1 MGDPTSHRN
10 SPRRVRRKAP
20 SSHRG
25 AGRGSPGP
33 ALCSHGHR
41 CPVGS
46 KVVGTLPRSLRGG
59 CSLLCSESIPLS
71 CGGRGREAS
80 WPLSYDR
87 YPPGPCGFQH
97 PVGSLLLD
105 TLLHLTAMAKAAA
118 AGLRSA
124 CLDPQQASLGHACP
138 WHLKWLGAQRAP
150 MEGRE
155 GCGRL
160 EPLHSAPGPPRPP
173 TPLHSSQGQADPSAA
188 RPRPPCTPSRCL
200 HRDPLLACFRT
211 PCSHTLRRTEARS
224 APLTGLLPGTGGG
237 PALSLCHVFS
247 HVVHSGHVLP
257 PHTFLVRA
265 ACMLRSTAGPGGY
278 CHILGFQG
286 AADSLGGPLLTG
298 RCCQGT
304 AGLKMPVRCQREGRQ
319 GVRKGSG
326 DHSRTRACLHM

>member
-138 WHLKWLGAQRAP
+138 WHLKCLGLREHRWRAGKDVGVWSPSTRPLALPAPQHPCTALKDRLIQAQPAP
-150 MEGRE
+150 ALRVPPAAAYTGTH
-155 GCGRL
+155 CL
-160 EPLHSAPGPPRPP
+160 PAP
-173 TPLHSSQGQADPSAA
+173 A
-188 RPRPPCTPSRCL
+188 RPAP
-200 HRDPLLACFRT
+200 
-211 PCSHTLRRTEARS
+211 AR
-224 APLTGLLPGTGGG
+224 
-237 PALSLCHVFS
+237 
-247 HVVHSGHVLP
+247 
-257 PHTFLVRA
+257 
-265 ACMLRSTAGPGGY
+265 
-278 CHILGFQG
+278 
-286 AADSLGGPLLTG
+286 
-298 RCCQGT
+298 
-304 AGLKMPVRCQREGRQ
+304 
-319 GVRKGSG
+319 
-326 DHSRTRACLHM
+326 